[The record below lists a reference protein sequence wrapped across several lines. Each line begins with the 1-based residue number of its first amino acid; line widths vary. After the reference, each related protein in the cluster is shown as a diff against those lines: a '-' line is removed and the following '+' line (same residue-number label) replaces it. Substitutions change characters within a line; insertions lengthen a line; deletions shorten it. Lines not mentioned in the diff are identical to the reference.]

1 MNDKWRSI
9 SFNFFKTVQKTL
21 RARKRLC
28 KKTAMSVERA
38 AQQTVRLVAAEVIEQ
53 LAGNTP
59 LQNPVKKIME
69 NGWFAPNK
77 KHHVKRLASMRN
89 KKFHSAIA
97 WTREDVKN
105 NRLKRATCASFI
117 LEKQKKSKALVAL
130 PDVRDLVAQERP

>member
-38 AQQTVRLVAAEVIEQ
+38 AQQTVRLIAAEVIEQ

-59 LQNPVKKIME
+59 LQNPVKKNDGERMARAE
-69 NGWFAPNK
+69 QK
-77 KHHVKRLASMRN
+77 ASCE
-89 KKFHSAIA
+89 K
-97 WTREDVKN
+97 TRINAK
-105 NRLKRATCASFI
+105 
-117 LEKQKKSKALVAL
+117 
-130 PDVRDLVAQERP
+130 